1 MSRAES
7 LSLELESA
15 RLELERLKAENAK
28 LRAAKEI
35 EVTAPSDETEQL
47 YQQAVSDL
55 AQKDDEI
62 ARLRGNLDAAKEEH
76 RQLSVEMKVV
86 KDQAELELH
95 RALAK
100 ERERWEQREERLV
113 KQLKDAQQTS
123 GTNREENETTS
134 ACVGGDSQ
142 EGEDGGQEE
151 IAEQDVT
158 ASTRRLTPQSVPP
171 LSSSV
176 ERNLTP
182 ESSSKSGR
190 SILN

>member
-15 RLELERLKAENAK
+15 RLELERLKAENVK

-47 YQQAVSDL
+47 YQQVVSDL

-76 RQLSVEMKVV
+76 RQLSVEMKAV

-100 ERERWEQREERLV
+100 EREKWEQREERLV

-123 GTNREENETTS
+123 DTNREENETTS

-151 IAEQDVT
+151 IEEQDIT
-158 ASTRRLTPQSVPP
+158 ASTRRLTLQSVPP
-171 LSSSV
+171 LS
-176 ERNLTP
+176 TP

>member
-15 RLELERLKAENAK
+15 RLALERLKAENAK

-55 AQKDDEI
+55 AQKDEI

-76 RQLSVEMKVV
+76 RQLSVEMKAV

-95 RALAK
+95 CALAK

-113 KQLKDAQQTS
+113 KQLLSDRGAAFLSGLMQELYHLLGIHKVNTTAYHHQT
-123 GTNREENETTS
+123 
-134 ACVGGDSQ
+134 
-142 EGEDGGQEE
+142 DG
-151 IAEQDVT
+151 
-158 ASTRRLTPQSVPP
+158 L
-171 LSSSV
+171 V
-176 ERNLTP
+176 ERFH
-182 ESSSKSGR
+182 
-190 SILN
+190 